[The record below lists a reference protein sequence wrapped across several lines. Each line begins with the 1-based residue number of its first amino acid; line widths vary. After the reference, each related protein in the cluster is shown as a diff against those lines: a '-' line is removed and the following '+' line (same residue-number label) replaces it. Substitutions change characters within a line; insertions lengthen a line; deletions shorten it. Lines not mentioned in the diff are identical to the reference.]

1 MDRSPYSR
9 LATRTYVN
17 TRIFPHTRTTMFT
30 GWDYAV
36 FLFMLGVSLGIGVF
50 HGFRGRKKTTT
61 KEFLMAG
68 GQMGV
73 LPVSLSLLASFMSAI
88 MVLGTPAEMYVYG
101 TQYWMVCLGY
111 AIMIPLAAHFFLPVF
126 YRLNLTSVF
135 EVGYCIIRL
144 SPITDCHTDWCP
156 SHGEDILVVAGVSC
170 ILWFADL
177 LFCQQQNVMKI

>member
-1 MDRSPYSR
+1 
-9 LATRTYVN
+9 
-17 TRIFPHTRTTMFT
+17 MFT

-135 EVGYCIIRL
+135 EVGVLHYSFVTHNGLSHRLVSISWRGHSIVVAVVLCII
-144 SPITDCHTDWCP
+144 
-156 SHGEDILVVAGVSC
+156 VVC
-170 ILWFADL
+170 
-177 LFCQQQNVMKI
+177 